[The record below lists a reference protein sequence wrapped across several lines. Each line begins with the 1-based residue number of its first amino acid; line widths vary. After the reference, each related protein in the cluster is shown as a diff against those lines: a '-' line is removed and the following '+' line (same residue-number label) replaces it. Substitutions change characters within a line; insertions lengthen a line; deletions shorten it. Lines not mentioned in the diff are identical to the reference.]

1 MAYRNAILRNRHMF
15 EGKVVLDIGC
25 GTGILSMFAAK
36 AGARLVIGV
45 DMSGIIEQA
54 KVIVRNNGLEDS
66 ILQFSSSNPFHR
78 DRTFAW
84 QDGGGSATR

>member
-1 MAYRNAILRNRHMF
+1 MLKDQVRTMAYRNAIYRNRHLF

-25 GTGILSMFAAK
+25 GTGVLSMFAAS

-54 KVIVRNNGLEDS
+54 KVIVRDNN
-66 ILQFSSSNPFHR
+66 LQES
-78 DRTFAW
+78 
-84 QDGGGSATR
+84 TRQAVVLIV

>member
-1 MAYRNAILRNRHMF
+1 MLKDEVRTMAYRNAIYRNRALF

-25 GTGILSMFAAK
+25 GTGILSMFAAT

-54 KVIVRNNGLEDS
+54 KVIVAANGLQDS
-66 ILQFSSSNPFHR
+66 MIKDSSSVIL
-78 DRTFAW
+78 
-84 QDGGGSATR
+84 